1 MYVNRLHTDAAAATS
16 ACPRWQPQ
24 FYDRVRTP
32 RNRKVS
38 CADNL
43 YPGVLNLALQ
53 WIPLEIRV
61 IGYFRSFDGR
71 ENIQWV
77 LCIVFA
83 LGKHDKRI
91 NAIVSFFSISYLA
104 WWYSLSCVFS
114 CSLTPDKN
122 VTLYMAQLFQ
132 IMYNTIGYCF
142 KNPFFHISQTNNI
155 EIASLQIMKSNFFSL
170 LRCALLFRLNSL

>member
-1 MYVNRLHTDAAAATS
+1 MRRQLLAR
-16 ACPRWQPQ
+16 PRWQPQ

-61 IGYFRSFDGR
+61 IGYFRSFNGR

-77 LCIVFA
+77 LCKLA
-83 LGKHDKRI
+83 LGKHDK
-91 NAIVSFFSISYLA
+91 
-104 WWYSLSCVFS
+104 
-114 CSLTPDKN
+114 
-122 VTLYMAQLFQ
+122 
-132 IMYNTIGYCF
+132 
-142 KNPFFHISQTNNI
+142 HISAPFYLFYI
-155 EIASLQIMKSNFFSL
+155 L
-170 LRCALLFRLNSL
+170 LA